1 MRCYDFDNGL
11 EKTITIMKEEIIN
24 GIKYRLDEEN
34 LTAEV
39 IRKDEYKDCIIIP
52 EAVVFNELTYRVTS
66 IGMGAFYGCESLTAI
81 TIPNSITIIEDSAF
95 HHCKKLSSITIP
107 ESVEIIGD
115 SAFAYCESLKVIA
128 IPNSVKYIGDRAF
141 FCCSSLA
148 VITFQGAAPWMKG
161 IGLGDNWHFGSP
173 AKITIGNIMLLI
185 PGIAFTTSLRDI
197 INGDTISGLVGI
209 SEATIKAI
217 AIAIGFALVLVQM
230 GGAL

>member
-81 TIPNSITIIEDSAF
+81 TIPNSVTIIEDNAF
-95 HHCKKLSSITIP
+95 HDCIKLSSITIP

-128 IPNSVKYIGDRAF
+128 IPNSVKYIGDWAF
-141 FCCSSLA
+141 SCCKSLKK
-148 VITFQGAAPWMKG
+148 VIIRGDVTIPLFKG
-161 IGLGDNWHFGSP
+161 VFNRTNLSDIYWYGD
-173 AKITIGNIMLLI
+173 
-185 PGIAFTTSLRDI
+185 
-197 INGDTISGLVGI
+197 
-209 SEATIKAI
+209 IKNLTV
-217 AIAIGFALVLVQM
+217 F
-230 GGAL
+230 

>member
-81 TIPNSITIIEDSAF
+81 TIPNSVTIIEDSAF
-95 HHCKKLSSITIP
+95 HDCKKLSSITIP

-115 SAFAYCESLKVIA
+115 SAF
-128 IPNSVKYIGDRAF
+128 

-148 VITFQGAAPWMKG
+148 IITFQGAAPWMKG

-173 AKITIGNIMLLI
+173 AKITIVPTVLQVGLGQIKFEFLHY
-185 PGIAFTTSLRDI
+185 RDTDQETEYK
-197 INGDTISGLVGI
+197 GK
-209 SEATIKAI
+209 ATEQ
-217 AIAIGFALVLVQM
+217 ALM
-230 GGAL
+230 

>member
-1 MRCYDFDNGL
+1 MRCYDFDKGL

-39 IRKDEYKDCIIIP
+39 IRKGEYIDCIIIP

-66 IGMGAFYGCESLTAI
+66 IGKYAFYGCESLTAI
-81 TIPNSITIIEDSAF
+81 TIPNSVTIIEDSAF
-95 HHCKKLSSITIP
+95 HDCKKLSSITIP

-128 IPNSVKYIGDRAF
+128 IPNSVKYIGDSAF

-161 IGLGDNWHFGSP
+161 IGLGDDWHLGSP
-173 AKITIGNIMLLI
+173 AKITIV
-185 PGIAFTTSLRDI
+185 PT
-197 INGDTISGLVGI
+197 
-209 SEATIKAI
+209 
-217 AIAIGFALVLVQM
+217 VL
-230 GGAL
+230 

>member
-1 MRCYDFDNGL
+1 MRCYDFDSGL

-39 IRKDEYKDCIIIP
+39 IRKDKYKDCIIIP

-81 TIPNSITIIEDSAF
+81 TIPNSVTIIEDSAF
-95 HHCKKLSSITIP
+95 HDCKNLSSITIP

-141 FCCSSLA
+141 FFCSSLA
-148 VITFQGAAPWMKG
+148 VIAFQGAAPWMKG
-161 IGLGDNWHFGSP
+161 IGLGDDWHIGSP
-173 AKITIGNIMLLI
+173 AKITI
-185 PGIAFTTSLRDI
+185 
-197 INGDTISGLVGI
+197 V
-209 SEATIKAI
+209 
-217 AIAIGFALVLVQM
+217 
-230 GGAL
+230 

>member
-1 MRCYDFDNGL
+1 
-11 EKTITIMKEEIIN
+11 MKEEIIN

-81 TIPNSITIIEDSAF
+81 TIPNSVTIIEDSAF
-95 HHCKKLSSITIP
+95 HDCKKLSSITIP

-115 SAFAYCESLKVIA
+115 SAF
-128 IPNSVKYIGDRAF
+128 

-148 VITFQGAAPWMKG
+148 IITFQGAAPWMKG

-173 AKITIGNIMLLI
+173 AKITIV
-185 PGIAFTTSLRDI
+185 PT
-197 INGDTISGLVGI
+197 
-209 SEATIKAI
+209 
-217 AIAIGFALVLVQM
+217 VL
-230 GGAL
+230 